1 MPQRFCCR
9 EQQETFLNMGSPSWR
24 MIAGFHGAVPADVCL
39 GAQRFAVVVGIC
51 QLRGNT

>member
-1 MPQRFCCR
+1 
-9 EQQETFLNMGSPSWR
+9 

-51 QLRGNT
+51 QLRGNTKPGLYSLLQVG